1 MTLSLDPPHT
11 NYERLRDI
19 IRGDIMTGV
28 LAPGSRLKIAELSE
42 RYGISAVPVREALQ
56 QLQGEGLIELTANRG
71 ASVRRIDETFLWQ
84 VYEIR
89 KALETFFVVELAYRV
104 TPADIEKLYGIL
116 AEQEA
121 ALAKFE
127 DGKFQDLDRRFHNHI
142 VSVTQNEEA
151 ISVLNRHYDLI
162 RPLRIRFGRSADQRA
177 RIPRE
182 HREIIDAIQ
191 RRDSGRASLL
201 LSAHIDQAFKD
212 LAGEMQR
219 NEEPAA
225 TRSRG

>member
-1 MTLSLDPPHT
+1 MTPSPDSPHT
-11 NYERLRDI
+11 NYERLRDT
-19 IRGDIMTGV
+19 IRDDIMTGV
-28 LAPGSRLKIAELSE
+28 FAPGSRLKIAELSE

-71 ASVRRIDETFLWQ
+71 ASVRRIDQKFLWQ

-104 TPADIEKLYGIL
+104 TPADIDELNGIL

-121 ALAKFE
+121 VLARFE

-162 RPLRIRFGRSADQRA
+162 RPLRIRYGRSADQRA

-191 RRDSGRASLL
+191 SRDSSRASLL
-201 LSAHIDQAFKD
+201 LSAHIDHAFKD
-212 LAGEMQR
+212 LASEMRR
-219 NEEPAA
+219 NEPAE
-225 TRSRG
+225 TGLRG

>member
-1 MTLSLDPPHT
+1 MSTTLDPRHT

-19 IRGDIMTGV
+19 IRSDIMTGV
-28 LAPGSRLKIAELSE
+28 FAPGSRLKIAELSE

-71 ASVRRIDETFLWQ
+71 ASVRRIDEKFLWQ
-84 VYEIR
+84 IYEIR

-104 TPADIEKLYGIL
+104 TPADIQELYDIL

-121 ALAKFE
+121 ALANFE

-151 ISVLNRHYDLI
+151 ISVLNRHYDLV

-201 LSAHIDQAFKD
+201 LSAHIDQAFSD
-212 LAGEMQR
+212 LAGEMRR
-219 NEEPAA
+219 NEAVQSE
-225 TRSRG
+225 SRR

>member
-1 MTLSLDPPHT
+1 MTITLDPRHT

-19 IRGDIMTGV
+19 IRSDIMTGV
-28 LAPGSRLKIAELSE
+28 FAPGSRLKIAELSE

-56 QLQGEGLIELTANRG
+56 QLQGEGLIELAANRG
-71 ASVRRIDETFLWQ
+71 ASVRRIDEKFLWQ

-89 KALETFFVVELAYRV
+89 KALESFFVVELTYRV
-104 TPADIEKLYGIL
+104 TPADIEKLQDIL
-116 AEQEA
+116 AEQET
-121 ALAKFE
+121 ALAKLE
-127 DGKFQDLDRRFHNHI
+127 DAKFQDLDRRFHNHI

-162 RPLRIRFGRSADQRA
+162 RPLRLRFGRSADQRA

-191 RRDSGRASLL
+191 RRDSSKASLL

-212 LAGEMQR
+212 LAGEMRR
-219 NEEPAA
+219 NEPGEAGL
-225 TRSRG
+225 RR

>member
-1 MTLSLDPPHT
+1 MSITLDPRHT

-19 IRGDIMTGV
+19 IRSDIMTGV
-28 LAPGSRLKIAELSE
+28 FAPGSRLKIAELSE

-71 ASVRRIDETFLWQ
+71 ASVRRIDEKFLWQ

-104 TPADIEKLYGIL
+104 TPADIQELYDIL

-121 ALAKFE
+121 ALANFE

-191 RRDSGRASLL
+191 RRDSSRASLL
-201 LSAHIDQAFKD
+201 LSSHIDQAFSD
-212 LAGEMQR
+212 LAAEMWR
-219 NEEPAA
+219 NEAVQSE
-225 TRSRG
+225 SRG

>member
-1 MTLSLDPPHT
+1 MTITVDPRHT

-19 IRGDIMTGV
+19 IRSDIMTGV
-28 LAPGSRLKIAELSE
+28 FAPGSRLKIAELSE

-71 ASVRRIDETFLWQ
+71 ASVRRIDEKFLWQ

-104 TPADIEKLYGIL
+104 TPADIEKLYDIL

-121 ALAKFE
+121 ALTKLE

-191 RRDSGRASLL
+191 RRDSSRASLL

-212 LAGEMQR
+212 LAGEMRR
-219 NEEPAA
+219 NEPVE
-225 TRSRG
+225 TGSRG

>member
-1 MTLSLDPPHT
+1 MTVTLDPRHT

-19 IRGDIMTGV
+19 IRSDIMTGV
-28 LAPGSRLKIAELSE
+28 FAPGSRLKIAELSE

-71 ASVRRIDETFLWQ
+71 ASVRRIDEKFLWQ

-104 TPADIEKLYGIL
+104 TPADIEKLYDIL

-121 ALAKFE
+121 ALTKFE
-127 DGKFQDLDRRFHNHI
+127 DGKFQDLDRQFHNHI
-142 VSVTQNEEA
+142 VSATQNEEA

-191 RRDSGRASLL
+191 RRDSSRASLL

-212 LAGEMQR
+212 LAGEMRR
-219 NEEPAA
+219 NEPVE
-225 TRSRG
+225 TGSRG

>member
-1 MTLSLDPPHT
+1 MTPSPDTPHT
-11 NYERLRDI
+11 NYERLRDT
-19 IRGDIMTGV
+19 IRDDIMTGAF
-28 LAPGSRLKIAELSE
+28 APGSRLKIAELSE
-42 RYGISAVPVREALQ
+42 RYGISAVPQ

-71 ASVRRIDETFLWQ
+71 ASVRRIDHKFLWQ

-89 KALETFFVVELAYRV
+89 KVLETFFVVELAYRV
-104 TPADIEKLYGIL
+104 TPADIDELNGIL

-121 ALAKFE
+121 VLAKFE

-142 VSVTQNEEA
+142 VSVTQNAEA

-162 RPLRIRFGRSADQRA
+162 RPLRIRYGRSADQRA

-191 RRDSGRASLL
+191 RRDSSRASLL
-201 LSAHIDQAFKD
+201 LSAHIDHAFND
-212 LAGEMQR
+212 LASEMRR
-219 NEEPAA
+219 NEPAE
-225 TRSRG
+225 TGVRG

>member
-1 MTLSLDPPHT
+1 MTLSSDLPHT

-71 ASVRRIDETFLWQ
+71 ASVRRIDEKFLWQ

-89 KALETFFVVELAYRV
+89 KALEIFFVVELAFRV
-104 TPADIEKLYGIL
+104 TPADIDKLYGIL

-121 ALAKFE
+121 ALANCE

-191 RRDSGRASLL
+191 RRDSSRASLL

-212 LAGEMQR
+212 LASEMR
-219 NEEPAA
+219 RGDEPAEIGL
-225 TRSRG
+225 RR

>member
-1 MTLSLDPPHT
+1 MTITLDPRHT

-19 IRGDIMTGV
+19 IRSDIMTGV
-28 LAPGSRLKIAELSE
+28 FAPGSRLKIAELSE

-56 QLQGEGLIELTANRG
+56 QLQGEGLVELTANRG
-71 ASVRRIDETFLWQ
+71 ASVRRIDEKFLWQ
-84 VYEIR
+84 IYEIR

-104 TPADIEKLYGIL
+104 TPADIEKLHDIL

-127 DGKFQDLDRRFHNHI
+127 DGRFQDLDRRFHNHI

-191 RRDSGRASLL
+191 RRDGSRASLL

-212 LAGEMQR
+212 LAGEMKR
-219 NEEPAA
+219 NAPVEAGL
-225 TRSRG
+225 RR

>member
-1 MTLSLDPPHT
+1 MTLSSDLPHT
-11 NYERLRDI
+11 NYERLRDV
-19 IRGDIMTGV
+19 IRSDIMTGV
-28 LAPGSRLKIAELSE
+28 FAPGSRLKIAELSE

-71 ASVRRIDETFLWQ
+71 ASVRRIDEKFLWQ

-104 TPADIEKLYGIL
+104 TPADIDKLEDIL

-121 ALAKFE
+121 VLAKFE

-191 RRDSGRASLL
+191 RRDSSRASLL

-212 LAGEMQR
+212 LAHEMRR
-219 NEEPAA
+219 NEPAD
-225 TRSRG
+225 T

>member
-1 MTLSLDPPHT
+1 MTITLDPRHT

-19 IRGDIMTGV
+19 IRSDIMTGV
-28 LAPGSRLKIAELSE
+28 FAPGSRLKIAELSE

-71 ASVRRIDETFLWQ
+71 ASVRRIDEKFLWQ

-89 KALETFFVVELAYRV
+89 KALETFFVGELAYRV
-104 TPADIEKLYGIL
+104 TPADIEKLHEIL

-127 DGKFQDLDRRFHNHI
+127 DGKFQDLDRQFHNLI

-191 RRDSGRASLL
+191 RRDGSRASLL

-212 LAGEMQR
+212 LAGEMKR
-219 NEEPAA
+219 NAPIDAGL
-225 TRSRG
+225 RR

>member
-1 MTLSLDPPHT
+1 MTITLDPRHT

-19 IRGDIMTGV
+19 IRSDIMTGV
-28 LAPGSRLKIAELSE
+28 FAPGSRLKIAELSE

-71 ASVRRIDETFLWQ
+71 ASVRRIDEKFLWQ

-89 KALETFFVVELAYRV
+89 KALETFFVGELAYRV
-104 TPADIEKLYGIL
+104 TPADIEKLHEIP

-121 ALAKFE
+121 ALAQCE
-127 DGKFQDLDRRFHNHI
+127 DGKFQDLDRQFHNLI

-191 RRDSGRASLL
+191 RRDGSRASLL

-212 LAGEMQR
+212 LAGEMKR
-219 NEEPAA
+219 NEPAE
-225 TRSRG
+225 TGLRG